1 VQGVLAVSRAFG
13 DRTLKPFVIADPELK
28 VRKLEPGD
36 DFLILASDGTLL
48 RPLTR
53 SLFSIGF
60 SFSLHSQIVYAPR
73 SCFTRPGVWDVMSSQ
88 EAVDITL
95 GSDSIDA
102 AAKRIVDTA
111 SARRSQDNI
120 TALIIDTRHFRTR
133 QK

>member
-1 VQGVLAVSRAFG
+1 ML
-13 DRTLKPFVIADPELK
+13 T
-28 VRKLEPGD
+28 
-36 DFLILASDGTLL
+36 FLSLFRLASY
-48 RPLTR
+48 PVAATR
-53 SLFSIGF
+53 
-60 SFSLHSQIVYAPR
+60 
-73 SCFTRPGVWDVMSSQ
+73 TRARAGVWDVMSSQ

-120 TALIIDTRHFRTR
+120 TALIVDTRHFRTR

>member
-1 VQGVLAVSRAFG
+1 
-13 DRTLKPFVIADPELK
+13 
-28 VRKLEPGD
+28 
-36 DFLILASDGTLL
+36 
-48 RPLTR
+48 
-53 SLFSIGF
+53 
-60 SFSLHSQIVYAPR
+60 
-73 SCFTRPGVWDVMSSQ
+73 MSSQ